1 MPQSGRQKQRRRILE
16 SGGTDGQTVL
26 QQFLLLIFLVGVNA
40 FFAASEVAL
49 ISLKPAAVRRLAEK
63 GRRGRRLAALLKD
76 SGRYLA
82 TVQVGV
88 TFAGFLASA
97 FAADAFAEPLTRR
110 LVDAG
115 IGVNYGTLENIV
127 IVCITVILS
136 YISLVFGEL
145 LPKQL
150 ALRYAEPL
158 SLRIAGVI
166 NLTARVAAPFVWL
179 LNSSVKMLLRLTGS
193 ESGRKEEVTEEEIRI
208 MVDIGEKNGA
218 IETDERKFIENIF
231 EFNDTTAAEVMTPR
245 TGIAAVPADAPPEEI
260 EKIFLS
266 SGFSRLPVYRD
277 SIDNIVGQL
286 NFREYFTARMTG
298 GAAPVLENLINP
310 VYLAPETMRANL
322 LFRNM
327 QSRKSGMAVI
337 LDEFGGTSGIV
348 TMEDLL
354 EEIVGSIY
362 DELDR
367 GGDEAEVLGE
377 NQWRIDG
384 SLRLDELSE
393 KLGIPAV
400 FPEETACYDTVS
412 GLIFGMKNEVPV
424 PGMTVTLPE
433 AGLTFTV
440 ESVEERRAKD
450 IKVAFRPPPPEDPAV

>member
-1 MPQSGRQKQRRRILE
+1 MGSVDTAGHSLPEQI
-16 SGGTDGQTVL
+16 
-26 QQFLLLIFLVGVNA
+26 LLLIFLVGVNA

-63 GRRGRRLAALLKD
+63 GGRGRRLAALLKD

-88 TFAGFLASA
+88 TLAGFLASA
-97 FAADAFAEPLTRR
+97 FAADAFAEPVARWLA
-110 LVDAG
+110 DAG
-115 IGVNYGTLENIV
+115 AGLKYGTLENIV
-127 IVCITVILS
+127 IVFITVILS
-136 YISLVFGEL
+136 YVSLVFGEL
-145 LPKQL
+145 LPKQV
-150 ALRYAEPL
+150 ALRYAEPI
-158 SLRIAGVI
+158 SLNIAWII
-166 NLTARVAAPFVWL
+166 NLTARLAAPFVWV
-179 LNSSVKMLLRLTGS
+179 LNSSVKMFLRLAGF
-193 ESGRKEEVTEEEIRI
+193 ESGRRDEVTEEEIRI

-231 EFNDTTAAEVMTPR
+231 DFNDTTAAEVMTPR
-245 TGIAAVPADAPPEEI
+245 TDIVAVPADAAPEEI
-260 EKIFLS
+260 EKLFFS
-266 SGFSRLPVYRD
+266 SGFSRLPVYRE

-298 GAAPVLENLINP
+298 GAVPSLENLINP
-310 VYLAPETMRANL
+310 VFLAPETMRANL

-327 QSRKSGMAVI
+327 QSRKSGMAVV

-367 GGDEAEVLGE
+367 DGDEAESLGE

-384 SLRLDELSE
+384 SLRLDELPE
-393 KLGIPAV
+393 KLGIPV
-400 FPEETACYDTVS
+400 VLPEETACYDTVS

-424 PGMTVTLPE
+424 PGMTVVLPE

-440 ESVEERRAKD
+440 ESVEERRARD
-450 IKVAFRPPPPEDPAV
+450 IKVAFRPPAPKPPAG